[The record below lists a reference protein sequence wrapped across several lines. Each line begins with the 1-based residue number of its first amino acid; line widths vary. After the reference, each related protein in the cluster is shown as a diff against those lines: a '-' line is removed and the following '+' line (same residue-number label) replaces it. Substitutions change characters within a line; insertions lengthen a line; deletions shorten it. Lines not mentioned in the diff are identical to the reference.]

1 MDEMDEMNEMDKI
14 DGFDAKGST
23 QVYTGAD
30 GPQDQ
35 VRTPGSNMSLRVS
48 IGAHVCTAVCKCD
61 GTNVSHLR
69 TCMQACLYTSLMP
82 IPEVYTLACY
92 LYYLDIIINIIHNY
106 YNTYITYM
114 HIHVWKCRRRR
125 LVDKRHTRCL
135 TRHVCPCTD
144 L

>member
-48 IGAHVCTAVCKCD
+48 IMHMSAQLYVSATVPMYHTCARVCKRVCTQISCQCACPFQKS
-61 GTNVSHLR
+61 THL
-69 TCMQACLYTSLMP
+69 P
-82 IPEVYTLACY
+82 V
-92 LYYLDIIINIIHNY
+92 
-106 YNTYITYM
+106 TYIT
-114 HIHVWKCRRRR
+114 
-125 LVDKRHTRCL
+125 
-135 TRHVCPCTD
+135 
-144 L
+144 